1 MSKRVKNIQK
11 FTTISL
17 MLGLLLVSI
26 GLAAPLT
33 AADGTQ
39 ELRWVL
45 VGGPRI
51 NPNNAPKRFDAGITP
66 GYYSDR
72 NRGSFEQLGA
82 GETNFTYHIRWLT
95 REYLEMD
102 VSFTANFARPPRELV
117 PGQPVPL
124 GSNISHSGNLYAP
137 GNPGIIFEYYAD
149 GIVLE
154 GETSLAYYPFAEN
167 LSGKSQISCHFYT
180 PRAEAGGMIKISAY
194 LKNHVAC
201 LVEWIY
207 RPEQRQTE
215 VRGKISVVSGSV
227 EILTTQSGTWAPA
240 SENMPLNLG
249 DKIRTNTDALA
260 RIELTSYLTPDGI
273 DIIELSSDTEF
284 LVEDLTITEDS
295 PGKPIATRI
304 VDLIKGALHIFT
316 KGWKNGSIFSVKC
329 GTTILGIRGTEI
341 TAFYEPRT
349 DRVECRIIDGIVDV
363 EDRATGQRKTLTA
376 GQFILVNN
384 GSLGQVQPLSRDEWD
399 RWIASHGFSGEV
411 LTSQPVDIPSLQATI
426 SQLNFYEGGYDGVAR
441 EQRQYNTSFS
451 PSNSRYIYWE
461 LNLDH
466 PAPGRRID
474 FTVDAVWTAPDGS
487 EFARQSLGS
496 YLLETWSSSYH
507 QIGRGWREPG
517 NWNPGTYR
525 VDLMVNGEKVA
536 SGSFVMTGGGGGTTT
551 QTAYDIPSIQARVT
565 SIQFFEGGFDA
576 IPKEQR
582 RYSIQFSKS
591 SARAIWWELNLEY
604 PDPGRKVDF
613 AIEAVYFSPDGS
625 VLNRQTNNTSIQ
637 NTWTTSY
644 HSLGWGW
651 QEPGNWALGFYGIE
665 LSVNGKRVASGTF
678 EIR

>member
-1 MSKRVKNIQK
+1 M
-11 FTTISL
+11 
-17 MLGLLLVSI
+17 SI
-26 GLAAPLT
+26 GLAAPLSAT
-33 AADGTQ
+33 DGTQ

-45 VGGPRI
+45 VGGARI

-66 GYYSDR
+66 GYYSDI
-72 NRGSFEQLGA
+72 NKGSFEQLGA
-82 GETNFTYHIRWLT
+82 GETNFTYHMRWLT
-95 REYLEMD
+95 REFLEMD
-102 VSFTANFARPPRELV
+102 VTFTANFARPPRQLV

-124 GSNISHSGNLYAP
+124 GANISHSGNLYAP

-149 GIVLE
+149 GVALD

-167 LSGKSQISCHFYT
+167 FSGQSQISCFFYP
-180 PRAEAGGMIKISAY
+180 PRAEAGGTIKISAY
-194 LKNHVAC
+194 LKNRGAC

-215 VRGKISVVSGSV
+215 VRGKITAVSGSV
-227 EILTTQSGTWAPA
+227 EILSTQSGTWTPA

-260 RIELTSYLTPDGI
+260 RIELTSYLTPDGK
-273 DIIELSSDTEF
+273 DVIELSSDTEF

-295 PGKPIATRI
+295 PGKPLATRI

-316 KGWKNGSIFSVKC
+316 KGWQNGSIFSVKC

-376 GQFILVNN
+376 GQRTSVDN
-384 GSLGQVQPLSRDEWD
+384 GCIGQVQPLSREEWD
-399 RWIASHGFSGEV
+399 RWIASYGFSGEV
-411 LTSQPVDIPSLQATI
+411 LTSQPVDIPSLQATV

-441 EQRQYNTSFS
+441 EKRQYNSSFS
-451 PSNSRYIYWE
+451 SSNSRYIYWE

-487 EFARQSLGS
+487 EFARQTLNS

-525 VDLMVNGEKVA
+525 VDLMVGGEKVA
-536 SGSFVMTGGGGGTTT
+536 SGSFVMTGGDGETIITS
-551 QTAYDIPSIQARVT
+551 AYQIPSLRGRVT
-565 SIQFFEGGFDA
+565 SFDFFEGGFDA
-576 IPKEQR
+576 IPKQQR
-582 RYSIQFSKS
+582 SYGVQFSKS
-591 SARAIWWELNLEY
+591 SARAIWWELNLEHA
-604 PDPGRKVDF
+604 DPGRQIDF
-613 AIEAVYFSPDGS
+613 VIEAVYYRPDGS
-625 VLNRQTNNTSIQ
+625 VLARQTNNTSIHAG
-637 NTWTTSY
+637 WTTSF

-651 QEPGNWALGFYGIE
+651 QEPGNWSPGIYRVE
-665 LSVNGKRVASGTF
+665 LSVNGKHVASGTF

>member
-1 MSKRVKNIQK
+1 M
-11 FTTISL
+11 ISL
-17 MLGLLLVSI
+17 ILGVLLIATALS
-26 GLAAPLT
+26 APLT
-33 AADGTQ
+33 AADETQ

-45 VGGPRI
+45 VGGSRI

-72 NRGSFEQLGA
+72 NKGSFEQLGA

-95 REYLEMD
+95 REFLEMD
-102 VSFTANFARPPRELV
+102 VNFTANFARPPRELV

-124 GSNISHSGNLYAP
+124 GANISHSGNLYAP

-149 GIVLE
+149 GIALE

-167 LSGKSQISCHFYT
+167 FSGKSQISCHFYT
-180 PRAEAGGMIKISAY
+180 PRATEGGMIKISAY
-194 LKNHVAC
+194 LKNRGAC

-207 RPEQRQTE
+207 RPETRQT
-215 VRGKISVVSGSV
+215 VAMGKISVVSGSV

-240 SENMPLNLG
+240 NENMPLNLG

-260 RIELTSYLTPDGI
+260 RIELTSYLTPDGK

-284 LVEDLTITEDS
+284 LVEDFTITEDS
-295 PGKPIATRI
+295 SGKPITTR
-304 VDLIKGALHIFT
+304 VADLIKGALHLLT
-316 KGWKNGSIFSVKC
+316 KGWQNGSIFSVKA
-329 GTTILGIRGTEI
+329 GTTVCGGRGTEFA
-341 TAFYEPRT
+341 AFYDPNTKRAEYS
-349 DRVECRIIDGIVDV
+349 IIEGILDV
-363 EDRATGQRKTLTA
+363 ENKSTGERKTLTA
-376 GQFILVNN
+376 GQFILVDN

-399 RWIASHGFSGEV
+399 RLIASRGFGGDR
-411 LTSQPVDIPSLQATI
+411 LTTQPGYIPPIQATV
-426 SQLNFYEGGYDGVAR
+426 SQLNFYEGGYDGAAR
-441 EQRQYNTSFS
+441 EQRAYKNSFS
-451 PSNSRYIYWE
+451 PSDSRYIYWE

-474 FTVDAVWTAPDGS
+474 FNVDAVWTAPDGS
-487 EFARQSLGS
+487 EFARQTLNT

-525 VDLMVNGEKVA
+525 VDLMVGGEKVA

-582 RYSIQFSKS
+582 RYSVQFSKS

-651 QEPGNWALGFYGIE
+651 QEPGNWAPGIYGIE
-665 LSVNGKRVASGTF
+665 LSVNGRRVASGTF